1 MRDLAELAQQIRAT
15 REAERRFLA
24 LWRSERVLIAPNALD
39 RLAHDMAAA
48 HREFD
53 EDDRRGT
60 HGRFGGGGGY
70 PPPRNWSM
78 YTNGG
83 GDGES

>member
-15 REAERRFLA
+15 REAERRFLS
-24 LWRSERVLIAPNALD
+24 LWRRERVLIAPNALD
-39 RLAHDMAAA
+39 RLADDMAAA

-53 EDDRRGT
+53 EDDCRATR
-60 HGRFGGGGGY
+60 GRFGSGGGY

-78 YTNGG
+78 NTRGG
-83 GDGES
+83 ADGEL